1 MLIDSHCHL
10 DTFVKSGEVRDV
22 IARAQLAGVSRLVCA
37 GTDAGDWDVY
47 RELAQTFPESVV
59 YAVGLHPGNI
69 GEDWEAQLSRLPQ
82 YFSGD
87 TRPVAVGEI
96 GLDEHYMPKDAL
108 EAERIR
114 RLQRLVFERQLA
126 LAKEKNLPVIV
137 HAREAFAATVE
148 MIDRSGVDW
157 NKVVFHCFA
166 EDAAAVRLLNERGG
180 RASFTGTITY
190 KNADNVR
197 EAALAQGLDRLMLE
211 TDCPYLAPCKLR
223 GKRNEPAFMRKTAE
237 YVADLFGLTTEEIE
251 ARTYANTCE
260 FFGI

>member
-10 DTFVKSGEVRDV
+10 DTFVKSGELRDV
-22 IARAQLAGVSRLVCA
+22 IARAQLAGVGRFVCA
-37 GTDAGDWDVY
+37 GTDADDWDVY
-47 RELAQTFPESVV
+47 QKLAEDFSGTIV
-59 YAVGLHPGNI
+59 YAVGLHPGNV
-69 GEDWEAQLSRLPQ
+69 GEDWEAQLERLPY

-87 TRPVAVGEI
+87 TRPVAVGEV
-96 GLDEHYMPKDAL
+96 GLDEHYMPKDPE

-114 RLQRLVFERQLA
+114 VVQRIVFERQLA
-126 LAKEKNLPVIV
+126 LAKSLNLPVIV

-157 NKVVFHCFA
+157 GKVVFHCFA
-166 EDAAAVRLLNERGG
+166 ENADAVRILNERGG

-190 KNADNVR
+190 KNADAVR
-197 EAALAQGLDRLMLE
+197 EAALAQGLERLMLE

-237 YVADLFGLTTEEIE
+237 YVAELFGVSPEEIDS
-251 ARTYANTCE
+251 RTYANTRE